1 MDSKHFKLKLIED
14 ALLDLGY
21 NEVVDLLSCHLE
33 REGKDKKVVELE
45 PKGENTTKEFIE
57 WFYNELR
64 NGNYESVLDK
74 FFKDVSGQT
83 KEEEAKDHR
92 MLETGAH
99 RNVLGALNVEKGED
113 KSIVRLGII
122 LVEYI
127 IKRSQ
132 FLEDL
137 VFFGHMT
144 DSKEVDAKRNDEGRP
159 EHSLNTESFIER
171 LKTDISPL
179 LDEIESLLHNLKV
192 NLNTLPMLSN
202 KDFASNI
209 SREKESALL
218 LSLLMK
224 LTIPNKNFGI
234 LLDQKVTFS
243 DLEVSGLQYL
253 EIIHS
258 IRKILVDDHLS
269 LIFKPSYLHKE
280 LKTLRSKQ
288 AKISLDTIISYAN
301 KYQEFSSLFYLP
313 PRLEGETSFFRDLIS
328 EDLEGRFPC
337 KLIKTLGHHQD
348 EVWIAKFSPLG
359 KYLATGSSDGRLIIY
374 DVTNNFSVLTVF
386 FSESEKQG
394 SKAVI
399 YCCWDY
405 KEEYLISCY
414 LDTMIRVWSVKDV
427 VREKSSVPGSM
438 DIDEE
443 SSINSTYLNASFSLG
458 ENIRTWA
465 CEFLPPSSSLEASP
479 QFIAGSPDKALKAF
493 NIDGTELYDFYDDF
507 DNNGMLD
514 HEEDENT
521 KDDDAKS
528 SNSVSG
534 RDNINKVK
542 EFQHQFNRVND
553 LVVTPDGKFLIT
565 TNDDQQVHF
574 FVLPNFFDPTSI
586 TKKIA
591 TINLGSRLTSCCLS
605 ASGKNLLLNL
615 TSDELQIWDIA
626 PIWKYE
632 APLLSKKL
640 VGHRQGKIVLRS
652 CFGYLSQSKE
662 KLVLSGSVDGFIYIW
677 KLETG
682 QLITRVKG
690 HSGLCNSVDWN
701 RFYLP
706 KDDEQDFGLYWCSVG
721 DDKKVHIWGPP

>member
-1 MDSKHFKLKLIED
+1 MESKNFKLKLIED
-14 ALLDLGY
+14 TLLDLGY
-21 NEVVDLLSCHLE
+21 NEVVNLLSCQLE
-33 REGKDKKVVELE
+33 KEGTDTQGGDIE
-45 PKGENTTKEFIE
+45 PKRENTTGRFIR
-57 WFYNELR
+57 WFYSELR
-64 NGNYESVLDK
+64 NGNYERVLEK
-74 FFKDVSGQT
+74 FFKVIPLQS
-83 KEEEAKDHR
+83 KEEEVTNLR
-92 MLETGAH
+92 MLEME
-99 RNVLGALNVEKGED
+99 VYSDYFEALNIEKRTD
-113 KSIVRLGII
+113 KSVVRLSVI

-127 IKRSQ
+127 IKRGQ

-137 VFFGHMT
+137 AFFGHMI
-144 DSKEVDAKRNDEGRP
+144 DSKKANTKLNDERRP
-159 EHSLNTESFIER
+159 EHLMNTESFIDR
-171 LKTDISPL
+171 LKTKICPL
-179 LDEIESLLHNLKV
+179 LDEIESLLHNLKINV
-192 NLNTLPMLSN
+192 NSLLILSN
-202 KDFASNI
+202 KDLATNI
-209 SREKESALL
+209 SREKESSLL

-224 LTIPNKNFGI
+224 LTIPNKDLGI
-234 LLDQKVTFS
+234 LLDRKVTFS
-243 DLEVSGLQYL
+243 DLEVSGSKYL

-258 IRKILVDDHLS
+258 IRKVLVDDHLS
-269 LIFKPSYLHKE
+269 LIFKPSYLNKE
-280 LKTLRSKQ
+280 LKTLKSKQ
-288 AKISLDTIISYAN
+288 SDISLDTIISYAN
-301 KYQEFSSLFYLP
+301 KYQQNSSLFHLP
-313 PRLEGETSFFRDLIS
+313 PRFKDETSFFYDLTS
-328 EDLEGRFPC
+328 ADLEGRFPC
-337 KLIKTLGHHQD
+337 KLIRTLGHHQD

-359 KYLATGSSDGRLIIY
+359 KYLATGSSDGKLIIY
-374 DVTNNFSVLTVF
+374 DVKNNFSVLTVF

-405 KEEYLISCY
+405 KEEYLISCH
-414 LDTMIRVWSVKDV
+414 LDTMIRVWSVKEV
-427 VREKSSVPGSM
+427 VREKSSLPGGM

-443 SSINSTYLNASFSLG
+443 SLVNSTCLSASFSLG

-507 DNNGMLD
+507 DNNTGLD
-514 HEEDENT
+514 HEDYENS

-528 SNSVSG
+528 SRSVNG
-534 RDNINKVK
+534 RNINKVK

-574 FVLPNFFDPTSI
+574 FALPNFFDPSSI

-591 TINLGSRLTSCCLS
+591 TINLGSKLTSCCLS
-605 ASGKNLLLNL
+605 ADAKSLLLNI
-615 TSDELQIWDIA
+615 TSDELQIWNIA
-626 PIWKYE
+626 PIWKDE

-652 CFGYLSQSKE
+652 CFGYLSQNKE

-682 QLITRVKG
+682 RLITRVKG

-701 RFYLP
+701 RFYIP
-706 KDDEQDFGLYWCSVG
+706 KDNQQDYGLYWCSVG